1 MRYLLY
7 LLIAAV
13 CVCAVLFLVAVINA
27 IRIKAKPVDKK
38 SAAPFTKED
47 EDKYARIL
55 SEMIKVPTVS
65 AAEGD
70 DLTEFRK
77 LQAVLKESFPLIHEK
92 LERTDLDGNLLYR
105 WKGKNSDADGI
116 LLMGHQDVVPA
127 SEKGWDHP
135 PFGGEIADGRV
146 YGRGAMDCKC
156 TVMAEFAA
164 VEELLEEGF
173 EPERDVYLSTSVNEE
188 ISGGGAEKIVEY
200 LKNNGIRLAAVMD
213 EGGAIVEN
221 AMPGMKALTA
231 AAGVAEK
238 GTCNI
243 KFIARSKGGHS
254 STPPSNTPFARLAK
268 FICRIEKKN
277 PFEKKFNEPVKV
289 MFRHVAPY
297 LSFPFRLLLGN
308 LWFFKPLIGYAM
320 PKISGEARAFLSATI
335 VFTMSSGSKA
345 PNVIPDEAYVIA
357 NIRPSINQSAGECIE
372 ILRQIAKKYDIETEV
387 MFESSASDVT
397 DYKSE
402 EFRYL
407 GDCVAEVF
415 PEMCFTPY
423 YCTGGTD
430 CRKYNTVSENCIR
443 FTPIRMD
450 DQQLAAMHA
459 VNENISTDAVAAGVK
474 FYKYYI
480 RNHK

>member
-55 SEMIKVPTVS
+55 SEMVKVPTVS

-77 LQAVLKESFPLIHEK
+77 LQEVLKESFPLIHEK

-105 WKGKNSDADGI
+105 WKGKNSDVDGI

-213 EGGAIVEN
+213 EGGGIAEN
-221 AMPGMKALTA
+221 VMPGMKGLAA
-231 AAGVAEK
+231 AAGVVEK

-243 KFIARSKGGHS
+243 KFIARSRGGHS
-254 STPPSNTPFARLAK
+254 STPPKNTPFARLAK

-277 PFEKKFNEPVKV
+277 PFEKKFTEPVKV
-289 MFRHVAPY
+289 MFRQVAPY
-297 LSFPFRLLLGN
+297 LSFPYRLLLGN
-308 LWFFKPLIGYAM
+308 LWFFQPLIGFAM
-320 PKISGEARAFLSATI
+320 PKISAQAEAFISATI
-335 VFTMSSGSKA
+335 VFTMSSGSEA

-357 NIRPSINQSAGECIE
+357 NIRPSINQSAEECIE

-387 MFESSASDVT
+387 VYKSSASDIT
-397 DYKSE
+397 DYRSE

-415 PEMCFTPY
+415 PGMCFTPL

-430 CRKYNTVSENCIR
+430 CRKYNVVSDNCIR
-443 FTPIRMD
+443 FTPIKMD

-459 VNENISTDAVAAGVK
+459 VNENINTDAVAAGVK